1 MKGAVWA
8 SLAARNPAI
17 RFLDVNLRGAGQVIF
32 QDNPLSGA
40 LFLAA
45 IIVGSLRADAPEV
58 IAGAVA
64 GLVVSTVTA
73 LLLHADGES
82 LNQGLF
88 GFNGV
93 LVGVAAATFLE
104 SSAAMWLLTLVG
116 AAAST
121 VVMLAVSKALE
132 AWKLPALTFPFVLT
146 TWPVLLGAYAF
157 EAVTIGPMAPPVF
170 VESTAAHPAT
180 GDVDLLPALL
190 KAPAQVFL
198 INDSTAGVLVLLGLA
213 VGALPAAAAAV
224 LGSAAALAVALALG
238 TDPAATSAGLYGF
251 SPVLTAVAVGCVF
264 RKPSWRVAAY
274 ALFATVFTVIVQ
286 AALNTGLSPAGIPA
300 LTMPFVLVTW
310 LFLLG
315 DRETE

>member
-116 AAAST
+116 S
-121 VVMLAVSKALE
+121 
-132 AWKLPALTFPFVLT
+132 
-146 TWPVLLGAYAF
+146 
-157 EAVTIGPMAPPVF
+157 
-170 VESTAAHPAT
+170 
-180 GDVDLLPALL
+180 
-190 KAPAQVFL
+190 
-198 INDSTAGVLVLLGLA
+198 GLA
-213 VGALPAAAAAV
+213 VG
-224 LGSAAALAVALALG
+224 
-238 TDPAATSAGLYGF
+238 TS
-251 SPVLTAVAVGCVF
+251 SI
-264 RKPSWRVAAY
+264 S
-274 ALFATVFTVIVQ
+274 
-286 AALNTGLSPAGIPA
+286 
-300 LTMPFVLVTW
+300 
-310 LFLLG
+310 
-315 DRETE
+315 